1 MWIFIIIGTYLSF
14 SEEHNAGLPDQVNLL
29 VCSHSKGDSG
39 TWVPSV
45 LWLFP
50 SSICDTC
57 LSVVLGSST
66 AGSKGMKSGDSQ
78 GMLPSARTIQGESTS
93 CHVPL
98 PGFILMGI
106 SLQASWETVG

>member
-1 MWIFIIIGTYLSF
+1 MWIFIIIETYLSF

-29 VCSHSKGDSG
+29 LCSHSKGDSG

-50 SSICDTC
+50 SSICD
-57 LSVVLGSST
+57 SKFVVPGSST
-66 AGSKGMKSGDSQ
+66 RGSKDMKSGGSQ
-78 GMLPSARTIQGESTS
+78 GMLPSARTILGESPS
-93 CHVPL
+93 SHVPW

-106 SLQASWETVG
+106 SVQASWETVG

>member
-1 MWIFIIIGTYLSF
+1 MDRCPGSSVLQYLFQLSLGAIEIKNKLWIFIIIETYLSF

-50 SSICDTC
+50 SSVCD
-57 LSVVLGSST
+57 
-66 AGSKGMKSGDSQ
+66 SKFV
-78 GMLPSARTIQGESTS
+78 SATS
-93 CHVPL
+93 
-98 PGFILMGI
+98 I
-106 SLQASWETVG
+106 